1 MISTS
6 VFAGLVWRIGAVME
20 ASLRMLSL
28 RITLACCPRLRRLG
42 ALVLQEAPSPEAGV
56 APVAAVAAVF
66 VTASVEV
73 ESGET
78 VGVDLLERG
87 VDVSN
92 LTVLVEVAAS
102 VGGRGDG
109 TRVSVADGAETVSVN
124 SGNAVNVSVLF
135 ETGEVS
141 VIPGGISFGTALV
154 AHPRRSMSR
163 RIAPRMRLT
172 MSLNRSSPGALA
184 RFMVSPV
191 PAREIARLLQQRFL
205 VGETLNGVA

>member
-56 APVAAVAAVF
+56 APVAAVF

-87 VDVSN
+87 VDVSK
-92 LTVLVEVAAS
+92 LTALVEVAAS

-109 TRVSVADGAETVSVN
+109 ARVSVADGAETVSVN

-154 AHPRRSMSR
+154 AHPRRSMRR

-191 PAREIARLLQQRFL
+191 PAGEIARLLQQRFL